1 MELDGSNRL
10 LLYAY
15 GGNGASVGLWF
26 DPLLVALLEMDV
38 AYAVAGVRG
47 GGEYGEAWHRA
58 GARDRKQN
66 AFDDCIA
73 AAEWLQANGYTRS
86 DRCALNGAS
95 NGGLL
100 VGAVMVQRPELFRV
114 ALPDVAVLDM
124 LRFQRFTIGSAWTSE
139 YGSSEDPVMFPILLA
154 YSPLHNIKDGV
165 TYPATLVTT
174 SEHDDRVVPAHSFK
188 FIAALQC
195 KGAGTDPYLIRID
208 SDSGHGP
215 TTLEKALDER
225 ADVYTFLLANLAQ
238 D

>member
-1 MELDGSNRL
+1 
-10 LLYAY
+10 
-15 GGNGASVGLWF
+15 
-26 DPLLVALLEMDV
+26 
-38 AYAVAGVRG
+38 
-47 GGEYGEAWHRA
+47 
-58 GARDRKQN
+58 
-66 AFDDCIA
+66 
-73 AAEWLQANGYTRS
+73 
-86 DRCALNGAS
+86 
-95 NGGLL
+95 
-100 VGAVMVQRPELFRV
+100 MVQRPELFRV